1 MCQTVWCTYP
11 CIWTAYICG
20 MQRHSTWH
28 SWTWPTTYVRTY
40 ARTYVLCENRS
51 PIQSL
56 TLMRSATSSFA
67 HFACFGYRPLIVSV
81 WVQRWTALC
90 TMQRPSQALTSL
102 TASVSVHHS
111 SSTVLCI
118 ASLSSSIHTGS
129 RCSVWFWLHRIWKKM
144 PPLCVTRTPVR
155 SQWVVWRSSTSTCR
169 YSYPP
174 NPWLQLLADRQTDTR
189 THKMYWC

>member
-1 MCQTVWCTYP
+1 M
-11 CIWTAYICG
+11 G
-20 MQRHSTWH
+20 SHHSTH
-28 SWTWPTTYVRTY
+28 LS
-40 ARTYVLCENRS
+40 
-51 PIQSL
+51 SL
-56 TLMRSATSSFA
+56 GYHKSFA
-67 HFACFGYRPLIVSV
+67 RFACFGYRPLIVSV